1 MEGLRKHERKNEMAR
16 KEVMGVFGML
26 ARSQGLYGR
35 LLRDLNAREAAGE
48 DLTPFFDQFKGCKD
62 AVDVVMVV
70 EC

>member
-1 MEGLRKHERKNEMAR
+1 MAR

-26 ARSQGLYGR
+26 ARSQGFYGR
-35 LLRDLNAREAAGE
+35 LLRDLNAHEAAGE
-48 DLTPFFDQFKGCKD
+48 DLTPFFDKFKGCKD

>member
-1 MEGLRKHERKNEMAR
+1 MSPSDTNERKNEMAR

-26 ARSQGLYGR
+26 ARSQGFYGR
-35 LLRDLNAREAAGE
+35 LLRDLNASEAAGE

>member
-1 MEGLRKHERKNEMAR
+1 
-16 KEVMGVFGML
+16 MGVFGML
-26 ARSQGLYGR
+26 ARSQGFYGR

-48 DLTPFFDQFKGCKD
+48 DLTPFFDQFKNCKD

>member
-1 MEGLRKHERKNEMAR
+1 
-16 KEVMGVFGML
+16 MGVFGML
-26 ARSQGLYGR
+26 ARIQGLYGR

>member
-1 MEGLRKHERKNEMAR
+1 
-16 KEVMGVFGML
+16 MGVFRML

>member
-1 MEGLRKHERKNEMAR
+1 MAR

-26 ARSQGLYGR
+26 ARSQGFYGR

-48 DLTPFFDQFKGCKD
+48 DLTPFFDQFKDCKD

>member
-1 MEGLRKHERKNEMAR
+1 MIPKQVNERKNEMER
-16 KEVMGVFGML
+16 KEVMGVFEML

-35 LLRDLNAREAAGE
+35 LLRNLNAREAAGE